1 MASAQGSDRTT
12 PPDAISNVLLMEL
25 RYRVTDNPPNGRD
38 WVIQGPDGRNVSS
51 KGTPEEIVAHLEA
64 LEVVSP

>member
-1 MASAQGSDRTT
+1 
-12 PPDAISNVLLMEL
+12 MEL
-25 RYRVTDNPPNGRD
+25 RYRVTDKPPNGRD

-51 KGTPEEIVAHLEA
+51 KGAPEEIVAHLEA